1 MQPGPFSRRPLR
13 VRYWNA
19 EARVVDAERLTLESH
34 LRRLG
39 DVTVTSATTLEDAY
53 SATPDLIIVAAPR
66 MDETAFPTW
75 LAGIRK
81 RMQALHGIW
90 TPVVVLADVGF
101 EVLADQILVASADNW
116 YVDVVSPAHVS
127 SLPIRIANLL
137 RIHDHL
143 HEMHRYAT
151 AVSEVSGKVQTLEAE
166 VERLR
171 RSKPSP

>member
-1 MQPGPFSRRPLR
+1 MQSGPFSRRPLR

-19 EARVVDAERLTLESH
+19 EARIVDAERMTLESH

-39 DVTVTSATTLEDAY
+39 DVTVEAATTLEDAY
-53 SATPDLIIVAAPR
+53 SATPDLIIIAAPR
-66 MDETAFPTW
+66 MAETDFPAW
-75 LAGIRK
+75 LTGTRK
-81 RMQALHGIW
+81 RMQAQNGIW

-101 EVLADQILVASADNW
+101 GVLADQLLAATADNW

-143 HEMHRYAT
+143 HELFRYAS
-151 AVSEVSGKVQTLEAE
+151 AVSDVGIKVQRLEAE
-166 VERLR
+166 LERLR
-171 RSKPSP
+171 GAKPQ